1 MSKNELPIKSL
12 KLTAA
17 VYATGEGVVDYV
29 SKHGVLP
36 EKMKSGGFPHVFGH
50 ILHSR
55 GIDLELTER
64 EQIVF
69 DAIMRGSPM
78 TAGMVNVI
86 EEFKE
91 DEEAK
96 DGDTC

>member
-1 MSKNELPIKSL
+1 MNEKNLPVKSL

-29 SKHGVLP
+29 KKHGVLP
-36 EKMKSGGFPHVFGH
+36 KKMKSGGFPHVFGH

-64 EQIVF
+64 EQLVY
-69 DAIMRGSPM
+69 DAILRGSPL
-78 TAGMVNVI
+78 ADGMVHVI
-86 EEFKE
+86 GEFEE
-91 DEEAK
+91 DEEGANDK
-96 DGDTC
+96 A